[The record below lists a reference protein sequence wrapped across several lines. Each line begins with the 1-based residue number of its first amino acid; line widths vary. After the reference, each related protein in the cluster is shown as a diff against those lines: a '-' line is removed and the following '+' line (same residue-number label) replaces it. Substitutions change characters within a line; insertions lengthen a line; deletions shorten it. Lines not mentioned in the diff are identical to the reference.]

1 MILVINC
8 GSSSLKFQVVGENSS
23 VKGLIERI
31 GSSEATLT
39 LNGAKSN
46 IAALDHFQAF
56 QSILPFLPIPQ
67 ITAVGHRV
75 VHGGEKFS
83 SAVLITPELLT
94 TLEELSPLAPLHNP
108 ANLQG
113 IKAALEVLPNLP
125 MVAVFDTAFHSSLPP
140 KAYLYALPNTMY
152 QDHQIRR
159 YGFHGTSH
167 QYVSAQAAELL
178 NTPLE
183 RLKIISLHLGN
194 GASACA
200 IQNGQSVDTSMGFT
214 PLEGL
219 VMGTRSGDL
228 DPSIVLWL
236 VEHYGLA
243 RTTQMLNKESGL
255 LGLSGVSNDIR
266 DLRKSNEP
274 WAKHALEVMTY
285 RLTKQIGSY
294 AAALGGVDVLIF
306 TGGAGE
312 NDVVLRSETLRGLE
326 FLGLELDE
334 TKNNTRGQIEIS
346 KQAARAKILVIPTD
360 EEGMIAKATLEVLGL

>member
-8 GSSSLKFQVVGENSS
+8 GSSSLKFQVVGKNIDL
-23 VKGLIERI
+23 KGLIERI
-31 GSSEATLT
+31 GSSEAILT
-39 LNGAKSN
+39 LNGQKSS
-46 IAALDHFQAF
+46 IAALDHRQAF
-56 QSILPFLPIPQ
+56 KAILPNLPLAD

-83 SAVLITPELLT
+83 SAVRITPELIEA
-94 TLEELSPLAPLHNP
+94 LEELSKLAPLHNP

-113 IKAALEVLPNLP
+113 IRAALEVLPNLP
-125 MVAVFDTAFHSSLPP
+125 MVVVFDTAFHSSLPP
-140 KAYLYALPNTMY
+140 KAYLYALPNMLY
-152 QDHQIRR
+152 QEQHIRR

-167 QYVSAQAAELL
+167 EYVSAKAAELL

-200 IQNGQSVDTSMGFT
+200 IQDGKSIDTSMGFT

-219 VMGTRSGDL
+219 VMGTRCGDL

-236 VEHYGLA
+236 VQHYGLE

-255 LGLSGVSNDIR
+255 LGLSGVSNDLR

-294 AAALGGVDVLIF
+294 AAALGGLDALIF

-312 NDVVLRSETLRGLE
+312 NDMVLRSETLRGLD

-334 TKNNTRGQIEIS
+334 AKNSTGGQIDIS
-346 KQAARAKILVIPTD
+346 KQGARAKIYVIPTD
-360 EEGMIAKATLEVLGL
+360 EEGMIARATLEVLS

>member
-8 GSSSLKFQVVGENSS
+8 GSSSLKFQVVGDTIDL
-23 VKGLIERI
+23 KGLIERI

-39 LNGAKSN
+39 LNGTKSN
-46 IAALDHFQAF
+46 IAALDHRQAF
-56 QSILPFLPIPQ
+56 ASILPYLPIDQ

-83 SAVLITPELLT
+83 SAVQITPKLLA

-113 IKAALEVLPNLP
+113 IQAALEVLPNLP

-140 KAYLYALPNTMY
+140 KAYLYALPQALY
-152 QDHQIRR
+152 QTQHIRR

-167 QYVSAQAAELL
+167 QYVSAVA
-178 NTPLE
+178 LE
-183 RLKIISLHLGN
+183 RLGRPAHSKIISLHLGN

-200 IQNGQSVDTSMGFT
+200 ILDGRSCDTSMGFT

-236 VEHYGLA
+236 VQHYGLE
-243 RTTQMLNKESGL
+243 RTTQMLNFESGL
-255 LGLSGVSNDIR
+255 LGLSGLSNDIR
-266 DLRKSNEP
+266 DLRGSDTP

-294 AAALGGVDVLIF
+294 AAALGGLDALIF

-312 NDVVLRSETLRGLE
+312 NDAVLRAETLRGLE

-334 TKNNTRGQIEIS
+334 AKNSTRGQIEIS
-346 KQAARAKILVIPTD
+346 KQGARAKILVIPTD
-360 EEGMIAKATLEVLGL
+360 EEGMIARITQSALERV

>member
-8 GSSSLKFQVVGENSS
+8 GSSSLKFQVVGENSP

-39 LNGAKSN
+39 LNGQKSN
-46 IAALDHFQAF
+46 IAALDHFHAF
-56 QSILPFLPIPQ
+56 QAILPHLPTHQ

-83 SAVLITPELLT
+83 SAVQITPELLA

-140 KAYLYALPNTMY
+140 KAYLYALPKALY
-152 QDHQIRR
+152 LEQHIRR

-167 QYVSAQAAELL
+167 QYVSAVA
-178 NTPLE
+178 LE
-183 RLKIISLHLGN
+183 RLGRPAHSKIISLHLGN

-200 IQNGQSVDTSMGFT
+200 ILDGKSCDTSMGFT

-219 VMGTRSGDL
+219 VMGTRCGDL

-236 VEHYGLA
+236 VEHYGLE
-243 RTTQMLNKESGL
+243 RSTQILNKESGL

-294 AAALGGVDVLIF
+294 AAALGGLDALIF

-312 NDVVLRSETLRGLE
+312 NDALLRAETLRGLE

-334 TKNNTRGQIEIS
+334 TKNNTQGEIEIS
-346 KQAARAKILVIPTD
+346 KQGARAKILVIPTD
-360 EEGMIAKATLEVLGL
+360 EEGMIAQATLEVLS